1 MAKSKKDFT
10 GAVNTISN
18 QISDAVTDT
27 TAQEEAEAQR
37 IRMAQKNLRTQGVA
51 GAKLPRINLAFDPDV
66 YTYIR
71 VMAGVRG
78 QTMTQFVN
86 DVMQQSIADNADVY
100 AQAKALKEQF
110 T

>member
-18 QISDAVTDT
+18 QITEATADT
-27 TAQEEAEAQR
+27 SAQEEAEAAR

-66 YTYIR
+66 YDYIR
-71 VMAGVRG
+71 IMAGVRG

-86 DVMQQSIADNADVY
+86 DILQKSIADNEEVY